1 MSTVNIVKSRSGFSG
16 GSYYVAF
23 ATHRGLRRYEFT
35 EQEGV
40 AIEMGSDPRDLNGHE
55 VGLGSGG
62 DLKSLSEFM
71 DAAASVAQ
79 SFGETAEAAIAAGV
93 V

>member
-1 MSTVNIVKSRSGFSG
+1 MSTVNIIQQGFSG
-16 GSYYVAF
+16 GSYYVTF
-23 ATHRGLRRYEFT
+23 STHRGLKRYEFT
-35 EQEGV
+35 EMEGV
-40 AIEMGSDPRDLNGHE
+40 AIERGSDPRDLNGRE
-55 VGLGSGG
+55 VALTSGQG
-62 DLKSLSEFM
+62 DLKNLAEFM